1 MPRWPE
7 GRLTAGYLPL
17 ARRSRLTGMADK
29 RAFVRRVSVMEQ
41 GWRLPIGED
50 GVIRRLG
57 AREQTL
63 GIWETNRAHRGE
75 RGHDLPQTCS
85 CKGRVPGRPSRWR
98 ACVKSIPSIGATRAR
113 SRGRAAVSAGC

>member
-1 MPRWPE
+1 MTP
-7 GRLTAGYLPL
+7 
-17 ARRSRLTGMADK
+17 MADD

-63 GIWETNRAHRGE
+63 GIWETNRVHRGE

-85 CKGRVPGRPSRWR
+85 CKGRGTRPAVALEGLREIDPEHRGYESAKPGPGGSVRLMLP
-98 ACVKSIPSIGATRAR
+98 TR
-113 SRGRAAVSAGC
+113 SN